1 MVLTEDKSN
10 LQVAEE
16 SSKTTE
22 EKKDSRHTETVTQLL
37 KLRSDLNSVI
47 FQRFKEKVTDEQLN
61 EALKDMTELCEFF
74 EKLLQESG
82 YEKGPNRGRRY
93 NNRYRRNY
101 YNKKR
106 NNKNDNDGSNESKGN
121 DNSEDN
127 NKEND
132 SNGDKKQDGKKRN
145 YRRNFRR
152 YGNKKNSKG
161 PRGEGNASSPDDV
174 KKEVKAENDGSSTK
188 EN

>member
-16 SSKTTE
+16 
-22 EKKDSRHTETVTQLL
+22 KDNRHTETVAQLL
-37 KLRSDLNSVI
+37 KLKSNLNSVV
-47 FQRFKEKVTDEQLN
+47 FQRFKEKVTDEQLD
-61 EALKDMTELCEFF
+61 EALKDMTELSEFF

-82 YEKGPNRGRRY
+82 YEKRPFRRRHF
-93 NNRYRRNY
+93 NNGYKRNY

-106 NNKNDNDGSNESKGN
+106 NNKNDNDGSKEPKAN
-121 DNSEDN
+121 DNTEDN

-132 SNGDKKQDGKKRN
+132 SNGQKEQDNNKRN
-145 YRRNFRR
+145 YRRNFGRF
-152 YGNKKNSKG
+152 GNKKNSKG
-161 PRGEGNASSPDDV
+161 PRGEGNVKYRDDV
-174 KKEVKAENDGSSTK
+174 KREANVNTKNDGSSTK